1 MRTWSLAS
9 LVLLVMGAFAAP
21 ALAQGTVVDLT
32 ANDPELRTFYRA
44 IQLADIEVQEML
56 GQSGSYTVL
65 APTNAAFLRVA
76 DFLDLSLDELL
87 EDDEVVTQIVRY
99 HTLPGAL
106 FTPQLT
112 QSSGQ
117 VIPTMLPGAFIGV
130 GTREGGELVFNS
142 AGDIERGDINASN
155 GVIHVI
161 DDVLLNRVIN
171 ETIASRSTDGSTPT
185 PEPTPEADP
194 ETAEITPVRLL
205 NLLGDLPEV
214 AIFSDGT
221 LIVESLGYGM
231 ASPVLALP
239 AGTVQLTLRPP
250 FSDTDTAALTLDLPA
265 DTPVTIALAGSSDDV
280 TSFPIEDRSRDVPD
294 GMVRLV
300 LLHAAQ
306 NGEQVAVRTDEAL
319 LSRLDFGEIITFD
332 IPRSEFDYA
341 LTLTPVD
348 SDAALEIQPQ
358 MTDNGS
364 YFLIAVTGEAGA
376 LELIFFGAMQ
386 PDNIEPAVEAADD
399 SLLHRIETDAR
410 FSVMLQ
416 VLSRADASLSEMLG
430 QGGSNDTYTVFA
442 PTNQAFTNL
451 LATLDMSL
459 DELMLQPDILTS
471 ILRYHIVPD
480 VYAASDISAQVG
492 VPLFTLNTSS
502 SIRIFV
508 TEGGTIRLNDVV
520 TIVDSNLPSSN
531 GLLHVVDNVLLPADV
546 LNTLGLD
553 GS

>member
-9 LVLLVMGAFAAP
+9 LLLLVMGALIVP
-21 ALAQGTVVDLT
+21 ALAQGSIVDVS

-44 IQLADIEVQEML
+44 IQLADVEVQQML
-56 GQSGSYTVL
+56 SQAGSYTVL

-76 DFLDLSLDELL
+76 DFLELSLDELL

-117 VIPTMLPGAFIGV
+117 VIPTMLPGAFIGI
-130 GTREGGELVFNS
+130 GTRETGELVFNS
-142 AGDIERGDINASN
+142 AGDIDRGDINASN

-171 ETIASRSTDGSTPT
+171 ETIASRSTDSATPT
-185 PEPTPEADP
+185 PDPTTEP

-214 AIFSDGT
+214 AVFSDGT
-221 LIVESLGYGM
+221 LIVESLAYGM

-239 AGTVQLTLRPP
+239 AGAVDIALRPP
-250 FSDTDTAALTLDLPA
+250 FSDTDAANLSFELPA
-265 DTPVTIALAGSSDDV
+265 ETPVTIALAGSADDV
-280 TSFPIEDRSRDVPD
+280 TTFTIEDLSETVPD

-306 NGEQVAVRTDEAL
+306 NSEQIAVRTDDAL

-341 LTLTPVD
+341 LSLTPAE
-348 SDAALEIQPQ
+348 SDTALEVQPE
-358 MTDNGS
+358 MLDSGD
-364 YFLIAVTGEAGA
+364 YFLIAVTGEAAA
-376 LELIFFGAMQ
+376 LELIFFGGMQ
-386 PDNIEPAVEAADD
+386 PGDIEPAVAAADD
-399 SLLHRIETDAR
+399 SLLQRIETDAR

-430 QGGSNDTYTVFA
+430 QSDNNDAYTVFA
-442 PTNQAFTNL
+442 PTDEAFTNL
-451 LATLDMSL
+451 LATLDMTL
-459 DELMLQPDILTS
+459 DELLLEQDILTG

-480 VYAASDISAQVG
+480 VYATSDISAQAG
-492 VPLFTLNTSS
+492 FPLFTLNTSS

-520 TIVDSNLPSSN
+520 TIVDSNLPASN

-546 LNTLGLD
+546 LDTLGLN